1 MIFPKPFIQFGRWL
15 IYTHE
20 TPDEQEEKRQRAL
33 ERKYMAEIHKQQRV
47 EVKYLARQ
55 IPVWLAKMGHAYWY
69 KKSEKEPMM
78 GRFNPIRFDQVQIGE
93 DAYFFRVNTKRL
105 PRGVLVAHLKA
116 PEVVETL
123 SHACDSQVR
132 VLEGATGFWYAVET
146 RYGRGNIP
154 NLVGYAEMLKLMPPD
169 APPLAFPLGMGEN
182 QRPHFSDL
190 DKVYTLLIGGSKGT
204 GKSNEANV
212 ILCTLISRNSPKK
225 LRLFLTDLKGGIEF
239 YDYGGIPHLGGDVFW
254 IDEETEVKAERKSKK
269 IIVKVAPP
277 DYKPKPGERL
287 QPPMGQQVLTD
298 PVEVLPVL
306 AYCEAEMD
314 RRARL
319 IAPTGAKNILTYN
332 KKHPNKALSHWLVV
346 IDELATMME
355 DPRYKAAA
363 KLSLNELARKG
374 RAVGIYI
381 ILATQTPTSD
391 IVPAQIGNNM
401 DARLAFRCG
410 NGPAS
415 GVLLGDGQ
423 YDAVHL
429 PPVQGRFVWKWGT
442 DKIQVQAPFMAEST
456 LAAIIADVRAGKFV
470 DAKEAEIAQKADF
483 IFRFALEHLH
493 GECQTNRL
501 YAMVKD
507 QGIKRADILRI
518 MDEYEYRNGKPEI
531 LINEELYCLAPA
543 IIQKRIPRWLIPVA
557 DFQARRHPHQHY
569 DFDHALRITHYERPL
584 PQVLADPQNL
594 AGPGGNSEIEILA
607 DLPVEPLVNSEIAHS
622 TNGHG
627 ANGAGGHPRELP
639 GAGGGR
645 GAGENETIW
654 DTDGQ
659 ISELAGAGGGPN
671 EDDDLP
677 DWLRDDEP
685 IQEQAE

>member
-1 MIFPKPFIQFGRWL
+1 MIFPKPFVRIGRWL

-20 TPDEQEEKRQRAL
+20 TPDEREEKRQRAL
-33 ERKYMAEIHKQQRV
+33 ERKYMAEIRKQQRV

-123 SHACDSQVR
+123 SHACDSQVK

-154 NLVGYAEMLKLMPPD
+154 ALVGYAEMLKLMPPD

-239 YDYGGIPHLGGDVFW
+239 YDYGGIPHLGGDVYW
-254 IDEETEVKAERKSKK
+254 INEDEPIETGQRRGPKK
-269 IIVKVAPP
+269 IIVKVAAP
-277 DYKPKPGERL
+277 DYKPKAGERL
-287 QPPMGQQVLTD
+287 EPPMGQQVLTD

-332 KKHPNKALSHWLVV
+332 KKHPNKQLSHWLVV

-442 DKIQVQAPFMAEST
+442 DKIQVQAPFMAESA

-470 DAKEAEIAQKADF
+470 DAKEAEIAQKADYL
-483 IFRFALEHLH
+483 FRFALQMLK
-493 GECQTNRL
+493 GECQSKRL
-501 YAMVKD
+501 YAMVKE
-507 QGIKRADILRI
+507 QGIKLADVYSILAA
-518 MDEYEYRNGKPEI
+518 YEAKADGKPEI
-531 LINEELYCLAPA
+531 SIDGDLYVLAPPINA
-543 IIQKRIPRWLIPVA
+543 RRIPRWLLPVA
-557 DFQARRHPHQHY
+557 DWEARKHPHPEY
-569 DFDHALRITHYERPL
+569 SFEVSNVTRSTKPKFSPA
-584 PQVLADPQNL
+584 QVLADPQNL
-594 AGPGGNSEIEILA
+594 AGSEGNSEIEILA
-607 DLPVEPLVNSEIAHS
+607 DLPFEPLVNGEIAPS
-622 TNGHG
+622 ANGVG
-627 ANGAGGHPRELP
+627 TNGAGEQGS
-639 GAGGGR
+639 R

-659 ISELAGAGGGPN
+659 ISELARATDGPN
-671 EDDDLP
+671 DDDDLP
-677 DWLRDDEP
+677 DWLRDDET
-685 IQEQAE
+685 